1 MLQVGNQCNFF
12 FEKCEAKPNLMEWFF
27 ICFFFL
33 FLKEA
38 SAILLKT
45 DISVKKIARK
55 IKEIQRG
62 NKGKQHWEKMG

>member
-27 ICFFFL
+27 ICFFFI
-33 FLKEA
+33 LKRSFCYTSENRYF
-38 SAILLKT
+38 SQENCQ
-45 DISVKKIARK
+45 K

-62 NKGKQHWEKMG
+62 NKGKQHREKMG